1 MKNHSYALPPPRKD
15 SFSEEMEYYDLTD
28 SKFKVG
34 VMKKFN
40 EIQEHSERQ
49 FNEPSN
55 KINEQKEYFA
65 KEIETEKRQTEIVKL
80 NNSIIENKNASK
92 SIGNIA
98 DYIEERISKHED
110 RNLGMI

>member
-49 FNEPSN
+49 FNKLRN
-55 KINEQKEYFA
+55 KVNERKGHFTKKDQ
-65 KEIETEKRQTEIVKL
+65 
-80 NNSIIENKNASK
+80 NS
-92 SIGNIA
+92 
-98 DYIEERISKHED
+98 
-110 RNLGMI
+110 